1 MGWSKDPGQPSAGK
15 TPAFCVGERM
25 KELSVF
31 VDESGDFGEYDRRSP
46 FYIISLVLHD
56 QSIDISE
63 DLKALEREMR
73 NIGYPDH
80 CVHVGLIIRKENEFE
95 ELETR
100 RKIVKR
106 LMPFMRHID
115 IKIGNVYIEKNI

>member
-1 MGWSKDPGQPSAGK
+1 MGWSKDPGPPSAGK

-56 QSIDISE
+56 Q
-63 DLKALEREMR
+63 R
-73 NIGYPDH
+73 
-80 CVHVGLIIRKENEFE
+80 LIVIQE
-95 ELETR
+95 
-100 RKIVKR
+100 
-106 LMPFMRHID
+106 
-115 IKIGNVYIEKNI
+115 VYYGRYAGT

>member
-1 MGWSKDPGQPSAGK
+1 MGWSKDPGPPSAGK

-31 VDESGDFGEYDRRSP
+31 VDESDDFGEYDRRSP

-63 DLKALEREMR
+63 DLKALEREMVLFFHR
-73 NIGYPDH
+73 HLNIG
-80 CVHVGLIIRKENEFE
+80 R
-95 ELETR
+95 
-100 RKIVKR
+100 
-106 LMPFMRHID
+106 
-115 IKIGNVYIEKNI
+115 IGTNSVFTGF